1 MAYSDFTLEE
11 VITRFNLLEERAKL
25 FDPILPL
32 AASEWLQETLSIS
45 LDFALA
51 SGSEKA
57 RSEFIIAPILLEL
70 ERQNQQSF
78 AIYSG
83 KNLDVDKINGLVG
96 ECDFILSKGKLAKT
110 IQAPIFALVEA
121 KKQDIDSGLGQCTAQ
136 LLGAQLFNQKRQNLI
151 DVIFGCVTTG
161 ETWQFLRLQE
171 QSLLIDRDI
180 FYINELEKILGVL
193 QAVLDFYN

>member
-11 VITRFNLLEERAKL
+11 VITRFSLLEERARL

-32 AASEWLQETLSIS
+32 AASEWLQQTLSIS
-45 LDFALA
+45 LDFALV

-57 RSEFIIAPILLEL
+57 RSEFIIAPILLEI
-70 ERQNQQSF
+70 ERRNQQSF

-83 KNLDVDKINGLVG
+83 KTLDVDKGSGLAG

-121 KKQDIDSGLGQCTAQ
+121 KKQDIDSGLGPCTAQ
-136 LLGAQLFNQKRQNLI
+136 LLGAQLFNQKKQNLI
-151 DVIFGCVTTG
+151 DMIFGCVTTG

-171 QSLLIDRDI
+171 QNLLIDSDI

-193 QAVLDFYN
+193 QIILDCFN